1 MEETTNDNILED
13 IQYEINL
20 EPVSPG
26 IRFANFIVDLITIY
40 AVTFVITFVGTLIVI
55 SNGSRHAFNLG
66 IVEQL
71 ALAIVLRF
79 LFYSIIEG
87 VSKGRTVGKLATGT
101 IVLREDG
108 SPITFKDAM
117 IRTLCR
123 FIPFEIF
130 SAFGYRPWHDSLSKT
145 IVVKK
150 MK

>member
-1 MEETTNDNILED
+1 MEETTTNNILED

-26 IRFANFIVDLITIY
+26 VRFANFIIDVLTFY
-40 AVTFVITFVGTLIVI
+40 AGVFVITMVVTMIVI
-55 SNGSRHAFNLG
+55 SNGSRPGISLG
-66 IVEQL
+66 IGEQIL
-71 ALAIVLRF
+71 LSYVFYF

-87 VSKGRTVGKLATGT
+87 ASKGRTVGKLATGT

-130 SAFGYRPWHDSLSKT
+130 STFGYRPWHDSLSKT